1 MLPFT
6 SWIAMIATVAS
17 LEKVPNIYKSN
28 SQSTYIYIT
37 LETQINI
44 KLCYQNI
51 CLTLIVLY
59 VCNLHCMYVPI

>member
-28 SQSTYIYIT
+28 SQSTYIYNSRNPNQYKT
-37 LETQINI
+37 MLSEHMFNFN
-44 KLCYQNI
+44 C
-51 CLTLIVLY
+51 IV
-59 VCNLHCMYVPI
+59 CM